1 MHRVS
6 HWYGLMAIWAL
17 VGSVVSAIV
26 ILHHGL
32 GLPAAG
38 QVVADIVSAAIL
50 VGAGR
55 AAKRQGARPAG
66 SGAVAGLIYGII
78 SGWPAILTH
87 LTRADVLRQLHGRTL
102 PAGTLRLAVQAANS
116 PAAHAVAWLTAIVVG
131 LVAGLVLGSVGGL
144 LSQRPSSALD
154 V

>member
-1 MHRVS
+1 MRRVS

-17 VGSVVSAIV
+17 VGSAVSAVV

-32 GLPAAG
+32 GLPGAG
-38 QVVADIVSAAIL
+38 QVVADVVSAAIL
-50 VGAGR
+50 LGVGR

-66 SGAVAGLIYGII
+66 AGGVAGLIYGIV
-78 SGWPAILTH
+78 SGWPVFLTH
-87 LTRADVLRQLHGRTL
+87 LTRADVLRRLHGRTL

-116 PAAHAVAWLTAIVVG
+116 PAAHVVTWLTVIVVG

-144 LSQRPSSALD
+144 LSRRPSSALD